1 MTPSTTNLPA
11 LPRAVA
17 SGVIF
22 GNVDCYVLADGS
34 TVLSQRGMLSGLRG
48 DDGPEKGDLGRYLAR
63 LPEKYSALATD
74 PNFDFVRPDGGV
86 AIGRPA
92 RDFVAMCRAY
102 AEMYAEGSIHKARV
116 PMARNAI
123 GILSYLADRGID
135 EIIYEATGHR
145 PPVVTIA
152 PAPVAS
158 PDALAV
164 LERVAAQMEALNAR
178 LEAVERRP
186 SNANG
191 PSLGAGAAR
200 IHVLGPL
207 RDIAR
212 IEASAMKRADKHAVM
227 SLRTIAENQLRDRVD
242 FPRYGGQSWAAFP
255 ENRLGELHAAL
266 ARLLHDARKRA
277 GVAAGKPA
285 QMNLLPS
292 AAKPRS
298 PSA

>member
-1 MTPSTTNLPA
+1 MNQSSTNRPAVTVCVAAIQTVPFYGDSLDAARDDAGRVWVSIRGVCDALGVDTSGQLAKLKTKPWACVEFISMQGAADVQRRGFAMINLDGLPMWLATIEASRVAPEARDALVRYQLEAAAVLRAYYYPAPST
-11 LPRAVA
+11 
-17 SGVIF
+17 
-22 GNVDCYVLADGS
+22 
-34 TVLSQRGMLSGLRG
+34 
-48 DDGPEKGDLGRYLAR
+48 
-63 LPEKYSALATD
+63 
-74 PNFDFVRPDGGV
+74 
-86 AIGRPA
+86 AIAAAAP
-92 RDFVAMCRAY
+92 
-102 AEMYAEGSIHKARV
+102 
-116 PMARNAI
+116 
-123 GILSYLADRGID
+123 
-135 EIIYEATGHR
+135 
-145 PPVVTIA
+145 A

-164 LERVAAQMEALNAR
+164 LERVAAQMESLNAR

-207 RDIAR
+207 REVAR

>member
-1 MTPSTTNLPA
+1 MTDHSTSHAAAIVPSVVKESAEPPREIHVEGWSLLVPVGEDEPRVRDIDLA
-11 LPRAVA
+11 VRLGYERPRAV
-17 SGVIF
+17 
-22 GNVDCYVLADGS
+22 
-34 TVLSQRGMLSGLRG
+34 R
-48 DDGPEKGDLGRYLAR
+48 DLIERLAR
-63 LPEKYSALATD
+63 EKKLNDSELRRT
-74 PNFDFVRPDGGV
+74 VRQT
-86 AIGRPA
+86 AGRPSTEIWLTEAQALKVVAKSETAVADALLDEVIRVFMLA
-92 RDFVAMCRAY
+92 R
-102 AEMYAEGSIHKARV
+102 
-116 PMARNAI
+116 
-123 GILSYLADRGID
+123 RGLLPQ
-135 EIIYEATGHR
+135 AA
-145 PPVVTIA
+145 P

-277 GVAAGKPA
+277 GVAAGKPT